1 MDFYNKIKESEDDSH
16 YANTRYKSLDGY
28 ITGSTI
34 GNVPVKDGESEEE
47 KDNDSTNTEDNK

>member
-1 MDFYNKIKESEDDSH
+1 MDFYNKIRESEDDFH

-34 GNVPVKDGESEEE
+34 GNVPVKNEEPE
-47 KDNDSTNTEDNK
+47 KETDNNSTDTEDNK